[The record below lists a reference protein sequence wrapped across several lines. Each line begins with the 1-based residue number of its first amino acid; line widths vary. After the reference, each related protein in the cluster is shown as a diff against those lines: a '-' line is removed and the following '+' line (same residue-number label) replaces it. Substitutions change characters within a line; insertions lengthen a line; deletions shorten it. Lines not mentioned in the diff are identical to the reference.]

1 MSDLR
6 IVGILIWKEVTAE
19 FRTRELIFS
28 MLLFAL
34 LVVVIFNFTFE
45 PGSQATAEAAPGILW
60 VAFTFAGVLGLH
72 RAFSREVE
80 NGCLHGLMLAPI
92 DRGLIFLGKMSGNL
106 IFILI
111 IEIFTLPLFAV
122 LFNLSLLPG
131 LIRLIVILLLA
142 TLGFAAVGTL
152 FSAIAINTRTR
163 EIMLPILLFPVEVP
177 VILAAVNATAAVLNG
192 RDWSAISGWL
202 KILLAFD
209 LLFVMVCYVTFEYVL
224 EE

>member
-19 FRTRELIFS
+19 FRTRELISS
-28 MLLFAL
+28 MLLFSL

-45 PGSQATAEAAPGILW
+45 PGSQAAAEAAPGILW

-80 NGCLHGLMLAPI
+80 NNCLHGLMLAPI

-122 LFNLSLLPG
+122 LFNVSLLPG
-131 LIRLIVILLLA
+131 LIPLVVILLLA

-192 RDWSAISGWL
+192 KDWAAIAGWL